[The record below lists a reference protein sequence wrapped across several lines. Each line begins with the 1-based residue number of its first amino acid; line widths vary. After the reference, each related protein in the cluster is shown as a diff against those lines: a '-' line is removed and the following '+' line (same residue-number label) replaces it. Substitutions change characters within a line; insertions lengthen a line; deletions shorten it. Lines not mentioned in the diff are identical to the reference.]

1 MTKRSHG
8 LFVGKTRHLARHHKP
23 STLGVNDYIK
33 DIKVGDKVAIV
44 QKGNFRNIPHPRY
57 RGKIGVVQEKRG
69 GAVVV
74 KVRIMSAYRTLIV
87 PIIHVEKVVADANP
101 KQ

>member
-23 STLGVNDYIK
+23 HTLSVNDFIK
-33 DIKVGDKVAIV
+33 EINVGEKVVIV
-44 QKGNFRNIPHPRY
+44 PKGNFRNIPHPRY

-87 PIIHVEKVVADANP
+87 PIIHVEKVKASVDA
-101 KQ
+101 K